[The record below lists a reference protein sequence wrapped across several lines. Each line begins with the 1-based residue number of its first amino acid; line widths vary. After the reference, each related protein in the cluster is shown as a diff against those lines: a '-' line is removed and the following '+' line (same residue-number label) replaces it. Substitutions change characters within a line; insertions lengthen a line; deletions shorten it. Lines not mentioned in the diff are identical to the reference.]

1 MRITIYAMVQHT
13 LPIDTVHWLLWY
25 GASMKWPQTRSFS
38 VFDIPYG
45 WAATAEIM
53 DNQMKIKRL
62 SSRALHHHFIFI
74 GFEGALWMSVFL
86 CPCFSFLSLM
96 FVNFHYIVVSLFLSH
111 IHYPSLAPAIL
122 IVFVFAPLIL
132 SFRFFSQSDFWV
144 TMRASNAVYLCNMS
158 TLQTH
163 ITTTTTTKNES
174 RKKTQH
180 QWWRRSNNKLG
191 YFW

>member
-1 MRITIYAMVQHT
+1 MAQHT

-38 VFDIPYG
+38 VFDTPYG
-45 WAATAEIM
+45 WATTAEIM

-74 GFEGALWMSVFL
+74 GFEGVLWMSVFL

-111 IHYPSLAPAIL
+111 IHYPSLASRYSDYFCVCSAHS
-122 IVFVFAPLIL
+122 VF
-132 SFRFFSQSDFWV
+132 SFFFPKRF
-144 TMRASNAVYLCNMS
+144 
-158 TLQTH
+158 
-163 ITTTTTTKNES
+163 
-174 RKKTQH
+174 
-180 QWWRRSNNKLG
+180 LG
-191 YFW
+191 DDACFKRCLLM